1 MGKYIVIKKC
11 IKEELKIILNDW
23 LVMYV
28 NGLKSKMIFKIAEI
42 NPTVFVLEVDKSIDD
57 TDFFYMVNYFA
68 YPIDF
73 KKTFEVV
80 GHTTATKHKTLL
92 NKNIYVFN
100 NERENEKNKE
110 YDNVWIT
117 TEDNKT
123 YKFDF
128 GGKFKK
134 MDFDNKYKAL
144 NIDDLSVTYEQ
155 INIDKKEL
163 LNKAKKREE
172 EKSKRR
178 MGKRFKIISSILFVL
193 IPLAFLINRYFH
205 YFPNEMLIYSCSVL
219 VAIWF
224 ISDYKIFIDTQRT
237 LICLLLSSLN
247 IACGIN
253 AQTVF
258 IDRNAFMLTIA
269 TIPLS
274 SLIVMW
280 IGNKILGTKMDYL
293 YDKMDRLFV
302 LVSIAI
308 AVLISVF
315 VFNPILK
322 HIME

>member
-163 LNKAKKREE
+163 LEKAKVRED
-172 EKSKRR
+172 EKSKRSIA
-178 MGKRFKIISSILFVL
+178 KRFKIISTIFLVL
-193 IPLAFLINRYFH
+193 IPLMFLTNKYFA
-205 YFPNEMLIYSCSVL
+205 YFQDEKLMIWSSIL
-219 VAIWF
+219 VAMWF
-224 ISDYKIFIDTQRT
+224 TLDYKIFIDTRRT
-237 LICLLLSSLN
+237 LICLLLLLWG
-247 IACGIN
+247 IVFEIN
-253 AQTVF
+253 AKDIFTD
-258 IDRNAFMLTIA
+258 IDTFMLT
-269 TIPLS
+269 TVTFPLS
-274 SLIVMW
+274 LLVVIW
-280 IGNKILGTKMDYL
+280 AGNKLLGAKMDYL
-293 YDKMDRLFV
+293 YNKLDRLFV
-302 LVSIAI
+302 LVFFVI
-308 AVLISVF
+308 AVLVSIF
-315 VFNPILK
+315 VFNPIFRFFK
-322 HIME
+322 

>member
-163 LNKAKKREE
+163 LEKAKIRED
-172 EKSKRR
+172 EKSKRSIA
-178 MGKRFKIISSILFVL
+178 KRFKIISTIFFVL
-193 IPLAFLINRYFH
+193 IPLMFLTNKYFA
-205 YFPNEMLIYSCSVL
+205 YFQDEKLMIWSSIL
-219 VAIWF
+219 VAMWF
-224 ISDYKIFIDTQRT
+224 TLDYKIFIDTRRT
-237 LICLLLSSLN
+237 LICLLLLLWG
-247 IACGIN
+247 IVFEIN
-253 AQTVF
+253 AKDIFTD
-258 IDRNAFMLTIA
+258 IDTFMLT
-269 TIPLS
+269 TVTFPLS
-274 SLIVMW
+274 LLVVMW
-280 IGNKILGTKMDYL
+280 AGNKLLGAKMDYL
-293 YDKMDRLFV
+293 YNKLDRLFV
-302 LVSIAI
+302 LVFFVI
-308 AVLISVF
+308 AVLVSIF
-315 VFNPILK
+315 VFNPIFRFFK
-322 HIME
+322 